1 MFALIPFLIKE
12 AGAAVLASY
21 VVTFLRGIDVDDSE
35 CVAREARI
43 KRINNAMPK
52 PQVPLRISVL
62 TMTFGFQPPAIGMP
76 LSGETMNSVTEP
88 EAMALITR
96 ARTQ

>member
-1 MFALIPFLIKE
+1 
-12 AGAAVLASY
+12 VL
-21 VVTFLRGIDVDDSE
+21 TFLRGIDADNSE
-35 CVAREARI
+35 YGAHEARI
-43 KRINNAMPK
+43 ERINTAMPK
-52 PQVPLRISVL
+52 PQVPLRISVV

-88 EAMALITR
+88 EAMALMTC